1 MRKRNCMM
9 CALLAAVLLVS
20 AVTPCSM
27 PVYAQEMA
35 GEVADVYEP
44 FAEVSDLMVNKENFK
59 PGDTLEYR
67 LKIKDLDTNRDSSF
81 SYGGIYV
88 VRVTWQSEKRQKI
101 QRYFKWSQSI
111 SEIGEALDHG
121 TVGTERVIK
130 DKIKISK
137 GMQSGKW
144 SVSEIALTSDWDGFD
159 TIDTDAAFY
168 IFPDLGEAGKYRMY
182 TDLSALAVSVSGSRK
197 DSTPPTLN
205 KNSLYLKYKKQ
216 VGGRKNMFRVKIK
229 DDSPIRYVTCEWHY
243 FVKEGKKTNRYR
255 SEEKRMTYNKKKKAW
270 EYPVQAYESKGAVTR
285 LYTITV
291 CDIFGNKVTYIDSSR
306 KEARKVKKKYRCDF
320 SKIRIYTT

>member
-1 MRKRNCMM
+1 MRKRNRMM
-9 CALLAAVLLVS
+9 CALLAAVLLES

-130 DKIKISK
+130 DKLKISK

-168 IFPDLGEAGKYRMY
+168 IFPDLGEA
-182 TDLSALAVSVSGSRK
+182 
-197 DSTPPTLN
+197 
-205 KNSLYLKYKKQ
+205 
-216 VGGRKNMFRVKIK
+216 
-229 DDSPIRYVTCEWHY
+229 
-243 FVKEGKKTNRYR
+243 
-255 SEEKRMTYNKKKKAW
+255 
-270 EYPVQAYESKGAVTR
+270 YESKGAVTR

-306 KEARKVKKKYRCDF
+306 KEARKVKKKYKCDF
-320 SKIRIYTT
+320 